1 MITRLT
7 EQESTEVRELW
18 AQYELLKD
26 ERESIQWEM
35 SKMGAQLYELRCQ
48 MEDITRRVED
58 IQGENDCG

>member
-58 IQGENDCG
+58 IQGENDWG

>member
-58 IQGENDCG
+58 IQGEIDWG